1 LQLKNVYDES
11 FAKKTEQGI
20 DHGRIS
26 KIMGDLIIENKRA
39 NDMAGMWTIL
49 CQMKLSCIR

>member
-1 LQLKNVYDES
+1 MFMMKALLRKQNKGV
-11 FAKKTEQGI
+11 